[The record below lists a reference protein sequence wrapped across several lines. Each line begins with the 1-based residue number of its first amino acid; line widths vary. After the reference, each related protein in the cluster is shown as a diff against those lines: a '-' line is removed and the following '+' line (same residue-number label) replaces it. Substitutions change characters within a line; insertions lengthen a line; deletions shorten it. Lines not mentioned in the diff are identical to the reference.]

1 MKARKLLSATLAA
14 TFITAIPFPAQAA
27 MYCNTVCVED
37 GGGAPIYG
45 NPLSALQP
53 VEPEPEVVTVY
64 TSEQSYMTSQWKEA
78 LGRLLYCEAGSTS
91 WDCQVWTCSAIL
103 NLLDYFGED
112 LYTAMHNPCRYDVQD
127 RIDSVT
133 PTQTQYDVIEYV
145 LGGGRVAGVA
155 AFRTGHYHDFGT
167 PMCEIDGVYFSE
179 M

>member
-1 MKARKLLSATLAA
+1 MRKVICIALTAAVISAAA
-14 TFITAIPFPAQAA
+14 LPVHAA
-27 MYCNTVCVED
+27 VDCRTVCEAD
-37 GGGAPIYG
+37 GGGAPAYG
-45 NPLSALQP
+45 NPLDALQP
-53 VEPEPEVVTVY
+53 VEPEPETVC
-64 TSEQSYMTSQWKEA
+64 TPEAAYMTDRWKEA
-78 LGRLLYCEAGSTS
+78 LGRLLYCEAGGTS

-112 LYTAMHNPCRYDVQD
+112 LYTAMHDPCRYDVQD
-127 RIDSVT
+127 RIDSVS

-145 LGGGRVAGVA
+145 LAGGRIAGVA